1 MNQGHA
7 IFQRLIPFLP
17 DRKFR
22 RCIACYQGKPARAT
36 TSCWGRYLTMA
47 FAQLAYRE
55 GLRDIEACPR
65 ALGSK
70 LYHLGFRAKVARFT
84 LADANETLDWRI
96 FAEFA

>member
-1 MNQGHA
+1 
-7 IFQRLIPFLP
+7 
-17 DRKFR
+17 
-22 RCIACYQGKPARAT
+22 
-36 TSCWGRYLTMA
+36 MA